1 LSIDLV
7 SAAWQSSR
15 RSVSRLQ
22 RHLDAQVARGTLSD
36 RPYPPEVLS
45 AYDSAPAAPI
55 VDEPAGS
62 FISRSLA
69 EATNPLLI
77 VLKPPLELLA
87 LLAEDE
93 QQQGAGVG
101 VGAGAGVPALLRKAT
116 CAVYGSFNF
125 RRVLEIFP
133 QDGEA
138 QLQRLMG
145 SFRVSVVAER
155 GPAVGS
161 AGILDATNTNFEA
174 FDESFREVMLAWNAI
189 AARNLSNSVAEDAAA
204 LVVACA
210 DSDYAAM
217 SKLTVRI
224 ARRAG
229 VCRCIG
235 DAKGAQIAAADPIV
249 AALLLSP
256 EAFEPYLKPM
266 SFVIN
271 EHDALIWTGEEEE
284 AVAGA
289 EAEAEA
295 EGGGRIYCLT
305 AAKGEEQAKVLALVC
320 SAVESH
326 CSL

>member
-1 LSIDLV
+1 
-7 SAAWQSSR
+7 
-15 RSVSRLQ
+15 
-22 RHLDAQVARGTLSD
+22 VARGTLSD
-36 RPYPPEVLS
+36 RPYPQEVLS
-45 AYDSAPAAPI
+45 AYDSAPAVPI

-256 EAFEPYLKPM
+256 EAFESYLKPM

-271 EHDALIWTGEEEE
+271 EHDALIWTEEEE

>member
-1 LSIDLV
+1 
-7 SAAWQSSR
+7 
-15 RSVSRLQ
+15 VSRLQ

-45 AYDSAPAAPI
+45 AYDSAPAVPI

-93 QQQGAGVG
+93 QQQAAGVG
-101 VGAGAGVPALLRKAT
+101 AGAGAGAGVPALLRKAT

>member
-1 LSIDLV
+1 V

-256 EAFEPYLKPM
+256 EAFESYLKPM

-271 EHDALIWTGEEEE
+271 EHDALIWTEEEE
-284 AVAGA
+284 AVSGA
-289 EAEAEA
+289 EAEAGADAEA

-320 SAVESH
+320 GAVESH